1 MRISSYA
8 KINLGLRILGKRPDG
23 YHEIETIFQQISL
36 KDELDIEP
44 TDKGISLDCSP
55 PVCPTDETNLV
66 FKAARELQKKIG
78 RQTGT
83 EIKIWKR
90 IPVGGG
96 LGGGSSNAAAALQ
109 GLNSLWDAGQSIEE
123 LIELGARIGSDV
135 PFFLLGGA
143 AIGSGRGEKLKP
155 VKIFQ
160 NYWGVLVVPAFS
172 ISTKWAYEK
181 SNFVLTKSLK
191 KSNFSSFSEISFDT
205 EKWSGFLVNDL
216 EEVVFNAYPE
226 LEKGIEKFYASGAFY
241 SQMSGSG
248 SSLFGLFSTEAQAR
262 KAKSIFSEYRSF
274 LFQPVSKR

>member
-44 TDKGISLDCSP
+44 ADRGISLACSP

-66 FKAARELQKKIG
+66 FKAACELQKKSG
-78 RQTGT
+78 RKTGA
-83 EIKIWKR
+83 EIKILKK

-109 GLNSLWDAGQSIEE
+109 GLNTLWNTGQSIEE

-135 PFFLLGGA
+135 PFFLLGGTA
-143 AIGSGRGEKLKP
+143 VGSGRGEKLKP
-155 VKIFQ
+155 VEIFQ
-160 NYWGVLVVPAFS
+160 NYWGVLLVPGFS
-172 ISTKWAYEK
+172 ISTKWAYETN
-181 SNFVLTKSLK
+181 SFSLTKSLK
-191 KSNFSSFSEISFDT
+191 KSNFNSFLEISFDT
-205 EKWSGFLVNDL
+205 EKWPGFLVNDL
-216 EEVVFNAYPE
+216 EKIVFNAYPE
-226 LEKGIEKFYASGAFY
+226 LKKGIEKFYKSGAFY

-248 SSLFGLFSTEAQAR
+248 SSLFGLFKTKAQAR
-262 KAKSIFSEYRSF
+262 KAKSLFSEYQSF